1 MADFPVSGTL
11 TGPTPD
17 IPPGRR
23 AAAAFIFVTILLD
36 FMAMGVIIPV
46 LPRLIQTLGG
56 GSAGQVAKTFG
67 VFAAIFAL
75 LQFLAQPIQGALSDR
90 FGRRPIILASNFGLG
105 FDYLLMALAPNLGWL
120 LLGRIIAGAAAGSL
134 PAASAYMADVSGGE
148 DRAGGF
154 GRIWAAASAGIVLG
168 PLLGGALSGLDLRA
182 PFWAAAALSLANG
195 LYGLF
200 VLPESL
206 RAEHRSA
213 VKLDQLNP
221 IGALAHLSRRYPG
234 LLGMMLVSF
243 LSGLTWQGVNP
254 LFVVYTIFR
263 YHWSPLDISLLLAV
277 LGGCNCV
284 LQIWLTPLAVRWAGE
299 RRVAL
304 FGIAAQVA
312 ALLTYGL
319 ARNSLEF
326 WLGVPLLCAGN
337 LAGPAWQALISNRVG
352 PAEQGRL
359 SGALSGLFAVAG
371 VVSPIALTSLFAA
384 VTSAKVPA
392 IWLGAPF
399 FVACATSGLA
409 LGLAALTSRGKG

>member
-1 MADFPVSGTL
+1 
-11 TGPTPD
+11 
-17 IPPGRR
+17 
-23 AAAAFIFVTILLD
+23 
-36 FMAMGVIIPV
+36 
-46 LPRLIQTLGG
+46 
-56 GSAGQVAKTFG
+56 
-67 VFAAIFAL
+67 
-75 LQFLAQPIQGALSDR
+75 
-90 FGRRPIILASNFGLG
+90 
-105 FDYLLMALAPNLGWL
+105 
-120 LLGRIIAGAAAGSL
+120 
-134 PAASAYMADVSGGE
+134 
-148 DRAGGF
+148 
-154 GRIWAAASAGIVLG
+154 
-168 PLLGGALSGLDLRA
+168 
-182 PFWAAAALSLANG
+182 
-195 LYGLF
+195 
-200 VLPESL
+200 
-206 RAEHRSA
+206 
-213 VKLDQLNP
+213 
-221 IGALAHLSRRYPG
+221 
-234 LLGMMLVSF
+234 
-243 LSGLTWQGVNP
+243 VNP

-304 FGIAAQVA
+304 FGVAAQVA